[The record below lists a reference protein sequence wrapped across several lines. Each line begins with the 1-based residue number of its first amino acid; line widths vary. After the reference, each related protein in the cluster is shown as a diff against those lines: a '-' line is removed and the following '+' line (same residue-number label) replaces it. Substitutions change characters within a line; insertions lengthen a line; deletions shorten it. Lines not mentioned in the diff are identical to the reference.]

1 MTCKTHPDAPHGFD
15 RNASHSQ
22 DRYVC
27 ECESWEP
34 PEQTKPMGVSCP
46 RCGKPLYQDSIHTCS
61 PQYDSEDATN
71 DLIANSK
78 LPPALALANHL
89 ERTMQWPLHGKAAD
103 ELRRLHAENEA
114 LRQLT
119 SDLLSAL
126 EYHEEQTRPIH
137 STTVAIEAA
146 RAALARAGEVK

>member
-46 RCGKPLYQDSIHTCS
+46 RCGKTGLQPDSIHTCT
-61 PQYDSEDATN
+61 PRALVLADALDNPTIQAGAIRHE
-71 DLIANSK
+71 IA
-78 LPPALALANHL
+78 A
-89 ERTMQWPLHGKAAD
+89 
-103 ELRRLHAENEA
+103 ELRRLYAENEA
-114 LRQLT
+114 LQKALRRVIRTYRVSDEAWDPDAETERLYQLEM
-119 SDLLSAL
+119 A
-126 EYHEEQTRPIH
+126 
-137 STTVAIEAA
+137 
-146 RAALARAGEVK
+146 K

>member
-1 MTCKTHPDAPHGFD
+1 MSITPKCPICWGKCKPG
-15 RNASHSQ
+15 Q
-22 DRYVC
+22 C
-27 ECESWEP
+27 ETKQQ
-34 PEQTKPMGVSCP
+34 PEALRLAKSISRMDTFTE
-46 RCGKPLYQDSIHTCS
+46 YQRAELD
-61 PQYDSEDATN
+61 
-71 DLIANSK
+71 
-78 LPPALALANHL
+78 
-89 ERTMQWPLHGKAAD
+89 KAAA
-103 ELRRLHAENEA
+103 ELRRLHAENEAMRRMSFDSKYDEVKAENEA

>member
-1 MTCKTHPDAPHGFD
+1 
-15 RNASHSQ
+15 
-22 DRYVC
+22 
-27 ECESWEP
+27 
-34 PEQTKPMGVSCP
+34 
-46 RCGKPLYQDSIHTCS
+46 
-61 PQYDSEDATN
+61 
-71 DLIANSK
+71 
-78 LPPALALANHL
+78 
-89 ERTMQWPLHGKAAD
+89 MQWPLHGKAAD